1 MRAFISIVSATL
13 ALSPF
18 ASSSAQ
24 EIPNA
29 TGHWEGSVQLPSQDL
44 RIGVDLTRN
53 AKGEL
58 QATFSQPDQGI
69 KGLPFTNVS
78 VSGRSVKLVLKT
90 AEAVSTF
97 AGELSEDG
105 QTLKGDARQ
114 GDESAPFSL
123 SRKGEAQ
130 VAAVPKNAKIAAE
143 LEGTWNGALELGDR
157 RMRIVLKMANQPDG
171 TAQGTIMSPDGS
183 GIEIPIAIAQ
193 TAGNISLEVPSVS
206 ASFAGVWKGA
216 ELMGSWS
223 QGGATLP
230 LVFRRQAP

>member
-1 MRAFISIVSATL
+1 MRVFISILSAAL
-13 ALSPF
+13 ALSPL
-18 ASSSAQ
+18 ASASAQ
-24 EIPNA
+24 ESPNA
-29 TGHWEGSVQLPSQDL
+29 TGHWEGSVQLPNQDL

-53 AKGEL
+53 AKGEH

-90 AEAVSTF
+90 AEAVSSF

-123 SRKGEAQ
+123 TRRGEAQ
-130 VAAVPKNAKIAAE
+130 VAAVPKNARIAAE
-143 LEGTWNGALELGDR
+143 FEGTWNGALELGER
-157 RMRIVLKMANQPDG
+157 RMRIVLKLLNQPDG
-171 TAQGTIMSPDGS
+171 SAIGTIMSPDGS
-183 GIEIPIAIAQ
+183 GMEIPVAISQESA
-193 TAGNISLEVPSVS
+193 SVS
-206 ASFAGVWKGA
+206 LDAVSVGASFAGVLKGA
-216 ELMGSWS
+216 ELQGSWT

-230 LVFRRQAP
+230 LLFRRAER